1 MAVLALAG
9 AVVAAFLVTGGA
21 GERGGALLRRVRQR
35 VRAGGGRRPARRR
48 RARRP
53 DAQGEVV
60 FKGERP
66 VARVELEITE
76 PGFDSFRT
84 DATCAVRQQSMI
96 GEYFVDCQQG
106 SARREL
112 GDGATLPVKQ
122 TTSTVPLD
130 VVNNILRLPVRERL
144 RLIIS
149 ELGSGL
155 AGRPEDIQEVLRR
168 AHPGLRET
176 TRVLRVLGDQNREL
190 ESFLRDSD
198 VVIAVLAERKRD
210 VARWVTETGRTG
222 EITAGRREHLA
233 AQLQRLPTF
242 LGELQPTM
250 ARLEEL
256 TDEQM
261 PLLRDLQAAAPD
273 TKALFD
279 ELGPFAQDGATVG
292 PLAGPDVGRRHARAA
307 QQPGGGRDPGRAA
320 DDARDLASRCASS
333 WRRSTR
339 ASGPSA
345 RIRAPPRPRR
355 RRPTRRPTPAARGS
369 PASRRS
375 STTSTGRGWRSTAST
390 GSATS
395 CGRSGTRA
403 RARRT
408 APIPARSSRS
418 SARRHGPVPARP
430 AEAGGGGRWEDP
442 TDRDNDGIPDRFA
455 GQFTSTAEGGEHAE
469 RRERRGR
476 GRRSSGRRWG
486 GDRRG
491 APEAAAASAG
501 PRGRVAAGCP
511 EPDRFAAWRRPAEPS
526 ASAERS
532 AARRDERPPRLPAR
546 TATRRP
552 TN

>member
-1 MAVLALAG
+1 ME
-9 AVVAAFLVTGGA
+9 GGDL
-21 GERGGALLRRVRQR
+21 RVGG
-35 VRAGGGRRPARRR
+35 VRAGQTRKVEA
-48 RARRP
+48 
-53 DAQGEVV
+53 V

-76 PGFDSFRT
+76 PGFDSFRA

-112 GDGATLPVKQ
+112 DDGATLPVKQ

-130 VVNNILRLPVRERL
+130 VVNILRLPVRERL

-198 VVIAVLAERKRD
+198 VVIAALAERKRD

-222 EITAGRREHLA
+222 EITASRREHLA

-279 ELGPFAQDGATVG
+279 ELGPFAQTARPSVRSLGRMSVAGTRALRSSQEEVAT
-292 PLAGPDVGRRHARAA
+292 LR
-307 QQPGGGRDPGRAA
+307 QAA
-320 DDARDLASRCASS
+320 DDAPGLGKSLRQFLETLDTRAGRQPDPRAAETAPPAPDKTADARGKGFTGFEAIFNYVYWQGLAVNAFDGISHILRTIGNESPCAPYSTDPSPELQKQCASHM
-333 WRRSTR
+333 
-339 ASGPSA
+339 GPYQ
-345 RIRAPPRPRR
+345 PGLQKP
-355 RRPTRRPTPAARGS
+355 
-369 PASRRS
+369 
-375 STTSTGRGWRSTAST
+375 
-390 GSATS
+390 
-395 CGRSGTRA
+395 
-403 RARRT
+403 
-408 APIPARSSRS
+408 
-418 SARRHGPVPARP
+418 
-430 AEAGGGGRWEDP
+430 GGGRWEDP

-455 GQFTSTAEGGEHAE
+455 G
-469 RRERRGR
+469 
-476 GRRSSGRRWG
+476 
-486 GDRRG
+486 
-491 APEAAAASAG
+491 
-501 PRGRVAAGCP
+501 RVH
-511 EPDRFAAWRRPAEPS
+511 
-526 ASAERS
+526 
-532 AARRDERPPRLPAR
+532 
-546 TATRRP
+546 P
-552 TN
+552 TG